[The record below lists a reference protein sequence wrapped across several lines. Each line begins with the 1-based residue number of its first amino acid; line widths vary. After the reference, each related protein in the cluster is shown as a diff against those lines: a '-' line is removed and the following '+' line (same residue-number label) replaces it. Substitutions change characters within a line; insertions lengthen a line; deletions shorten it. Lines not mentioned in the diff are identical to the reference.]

1 MKATIPITGMVAR
14 PLDSYFSYSKC
25 LDSFDRWIS
34 HIENDYFFCTV
45 PDQDPCL
52 LGMAPLGGPDYP
64 L

>member
-1 MKATIPITGMVAR
+1 MKATIPIIGMVAR

-52 LGMAPLGGPDYP
+52 LGRGP
-64 L
+64 